1 VGIGVRESAG
11 LGGLGGKPYSSGGGC
26 RRRRRRRRRSGWR
39 YGCVYVLHS
48 LQYPTLLTL
57 RIAELFTKVQGSSH
71 QEGWWWPT
79 TATTWG
85 EQQQQGRREAHHHP
99 HEFRR

>member
-1 VGIGVRESAG
+1 VRIGVRESAG
-11 LGGLGGKPYSSGGGC
+11 LGGGPYSSSGGG
-26 RRRRRRRRRSGWR
+26 RRRRRSGWR

-48 LQYPTLLTL
+48 LQYPSLLTL
-57 RIAELFTKVQGSSH
+57 RIAELFTKVQGFSH
-71 QEGWWWPT
+71 QEGWWWST